1 MAEITGNILVID
13 DDPDVLTAAHLLL
26 KRHFALVVVE
36 ENPARI
42 PRHLQE
48 QSWDVVLLDM
58 NFELGAN
65 SGREG
70 LHWLAEI
77 HRLQPACS
85 VILMTA
91 YGAVDTAVKA
101 MKEGAID
108 FVLKPWPNERLLT
121 TINNAL
127 RLRSS
132 QQEVTRLKSREKE
145 LAPPLPRGEL
155 IGDSPAMHQVYRYI
169 EKTAPTEANVLI
181 LGANGTGKELVAREL
196 YRHSLRKDEVL
207 VSVDL
212 GALSEGLFESE
223 LFGHKKGAFT
233 GATTERIGRLQAA
246 SGGTLFLDE
255 IGNLPLHLQAKL
267 LRVLEQRQVLPVG
280 SNTPVTIDIRL
291 ICATNMP
298 LQTLVEEG
306 TFREDLLY
314 RINTVQ
320 IRLPSLHERREDL
333 PLLLKHFISFYSN
346 KYKLP
351 EKPLAPA
358 ALQQLASYAWPG
370 NVRELRHAVER
381 ALIMS
386 TGSELRAEEL
396 LLNARTQGAAV
407 AAPSGPATFTSD
419 MLNLDDLEKS
429 AVETALRKYTGNI
442 SHAAKALG
450 ITRTSLYRRMEKYG
464 L

>member
-1 MAEITGNILVID
+1 MADKPGNILVVD
-13 DDPDVLTAAHLLL
+13 DDPDVLTAARLLL

-36 ENPARI
+36 ENPNRI
-42 PRHLQE
+42 PHHLQE
-48 QSWDVVLLDM
+48 QSWDVALLDM
-58 NFELGAN
+58 NFALGAN

-77 HRLQPACS
+77 LRLQPACS

-127 RLRSS
+127 RLRRS

-145 LAPPLPRGEL
+145 LTSPLPRGEL
-155 IGDSPAMHQVYRYI
+155 IGDSPAMRQVYAYI
-169 EKTAPTEANVLI
+169 EKAAPTEANVLI

-196 YRHSLRKDEVL
+196 YRHSPRKDEVL

-233 GATTERIGRLQAA
+233 GAAADRIGRLQAA

-267 LRVLEQRQVLPVG
+267 LRVLEQRQVMPVG
-280 SNTPVTIDIRL
+280 SNTPVAIDIRL
-291 ICATNMP
+291 ICATNLP
-298 LQTLVEEG
+298 LQTMVEEG

-320 IRLPSLHERREDL
+320 IRLPSLYERREDL
-333 PLLLKHFISFYSN
+333 PQLLKHFISFYSN

-386 TGSELRAEEL
+386 TGSELQAEDL
-396 LLNARTQGAAV
+396 LLNAHTQGAADV
-407 AAPSGPATFTSD
+407 APGGIAAPAGDT
-419 MLNLDDLEKS
+419 LNLDELEKS
-429 AVETALRKYTGNI
+429 AVETALRKCGGNI

-450 ITRTSLYRRMEKYG
+450 ITRTSLYRRMEKHG

>member
-1 MAEITGNILVID
+1 MADNSGNILVID

-26 KRHFALVVVE
+26 KRHFAQVVVE

-70 LHWLAEI
+70 LYWLAEI
-77 HRLQPACS
+77 LRLQPACS

-127 RLRSS
+127 RLRRS

-145 LAPPLPRGEL
+145 LAQPLPRGEL
-155 IGDSPAMHQVYRYI
+155 IGDSPAMRQVYRYI
-169 EKTAPTEANVLI
+169 EKAAPTEANVLI

-212 GALSEGLFESE
+212 GALSETLFESE

-233 GATTERIGRLQAA
+233 GANTDRIGRLQAA

-267 LRVLEQRQVLPVG
+267 LRVLEQRQVLPLG
-280 SNTPVTIDIRL
+280 SNTPVTIDVRL

-320 IRLPSLHERREDL
+320 IRLPSLYDRREDL

-386 TGSELRAEEL
+386 TGSELQAEDL
-396 LLNARTQGAAV
+396 LLNTRTLGATV
-407 AAPSGPATFTSD
+407 AAPGEPAIPASD
-419 MLNLDDLEKS
+419 RLNLDDLEKS
-429 AVETALRKYTGNI
+429 AVEAALRKYSGNI